1 MAQKMRWWM
10 RRIALTVM
18 ALIGLLYAGDYASVR
33 FRIPKRRDPFGVVQV
48 RPYYAVPQKNGKPE
62 FYFLDPQNQT
72 CVHSLFP
79 HLGYNPCWYVS
90 RHARQ
95 RIDM

>member
-1 MAQKMRWWM
+1 MAQKMRRWM

-18 ALIGLLYAGDYASVR
+18 ALLALLYAGDYASVR
-33 FRIPKRRDPFGVVQV
+33 FRIPKGRDPFGVVQV
-48 RPYYAVPQKNGKPE
+48 RLYYVVPQKNGKSE
-62 FYFLDPQNQT
+62 LYFLDPQNQT

-79 HLGYNPCWYVS
+79 HLGYNPCWYIN
-90 RHARQ
+90 RHAHQ